1 MHSKKAADEIYQG
14 VRSSTEPP
22 GQPQAPDNHFPA
34 RTRPLRPLKNAR
46 LSSRKKSESGM
57 LSLVFRTGGL
67 YSGRGIHV
75 R

>member
-1 MHSKKAADEIYQG
+1 MHSKQAADEIYQG

-22 GQPQAPDNHFPA
+22 GQSQAPDNHFPDQ
-34 RTRPLRPLKNAR
+34 TRPLRPLINTR

-57 LSLVFRTGGL
+57 LSLVFRAEGL
-67 YSGRGIHV
+67 YSVRGIHV